1 MLEGI
6 LYQLVSR
13 GEGTATVRLLPES
26 PIYKAHFPG
35 YPVTPGV
42 TLVQMGLE
50 LMGRKLVGAKDIKF
64 VVPVLPAANG
74 PELRYFWTYKDENTA
89 EISLVLAHDN
99 TLCTKMTILV
109 Q

>member
-6 LYQLVSR
+6 LYSVVSR
-13 GEGTATVRLLPES
+13 GEGTATIRLLPES

-42 TLVQMGLE
+42 TLVQMALE
-50 LMGRKLVGAKDIKF
+50 LMGRKLAAAKDIKF
-64 VVPVLPAANG
+64 VVPVLPTADG
-74 PELRYFWTYKDENTA
+74 PELHYSWSFRDDNTA
-89 EISLVLAHDN
+89 DITLFLADE
-99 TLCTKMTILV
+99 TLCAKMTVSL

>member
-1 MLEGI
+1 MLEGT
-6 LYQLVSR
+6 LYQIVSR

-64 VVPVLPAANG
+64 VVPVLPTADG
-74 PELRYFWTYKDENTA
+74 PELHYAWSVRDDTTA
-89 EISLVLAHDN
+89 DITLSLADG
-99 TLCTKMTILV
+99 TLCTKMTVLV

>member
-1 MLEGI
+1 MLEGT
-6 LYQLVSR
+6 LYQIVSR

-50 LMGRKLVGAKDIKF
+50 LMGRKLAAAKDIKF
-64 VVPVLPAANG
+64 VVPVLPTADG
-74 PELRYFWTYKDENTA
+74 PELHYAWSFRDDTTA
-89 EISLVLAHDN
+89 DITLSLADG
-99 TLCTKMTILV
+99 TLCTKMTVLV

>member
-1 MLEGI
+1 MLEGT
-6 LYQLVSR
+6 LYQIVSR

-26 PIYKAHFPG
+26 PIYAAHFPG

-50 LMGRKLVGAKDIKF
+50 LMGRKLAAAKDIKF
-64 VVPVLPAANG
+64 VVPVLPTADG
-74 PELRYFWTYKDENTA
+74 PVLHYAWSFRDDTTA
-89 EISLVLAHDN
+89 DITLSLADG
-99 TLCTKMTILV
+99 TLCTKMTVLV

>member
-6 LYQLVSR
+6 LYNVVSC

-42 TLVQMGLE
+42 TLVQMAME
-50 LMGRKLVGAKDIKF
+50 LMGRKLVAAKDIKF
-64 VVPVLPAANG
+64 VVPVLPTEDG
-74 PELRYFWTYKDENTA
+74 PELHYTWSYRDENTA
-89 EISLVLAHDN
+89 DIQLSLADG
-99 TLCTKMTILV
+99 TLCTKMTVSL

>member
-6 LYQLVSR
+6 LYNIVAR
-13 GEGTATVRLLPES
+13 GEGTAIVRLLPES

-50 LMGRKLVGAKDIKF
+50 LMGRKLTAAKDIKF
-64 VVPVLPAANG
+64 VVPVLPTADG
-74 PELRYFWTYKDENTA
+74 PELRYVWSYRDDITA
-89 EISLVLAHDN
+89 DLSLFLADG
-99 TLCTKMTILV
+99 TLCTKMTV
-109 Q
+109 SVR

>member
-6 LYQLVSR
+6 LYNVVSR
-13 GEGTATVRLLPES
+13 EEGAATVRLLPES

-50 LMGRKLVGAKDIKF
+50 LMGRKLTAARDIKF
-64 VVPVLPAANG
+64 VVPVLPAADG
-74 PELRYFWTYKDENTA
+74 PELHYAWSYRDDATA
-89 EISLVLAHDN
+89 DITLSLADG
-99 TLCTKMTILV
+99 TLCAKMTVSL